1 MSGKQNLPASV
12 AELVDLIGLD
22 KAMKLVRS
30 LGGTTFPV
38 PKRQTKLG
46 ELRYNMLADVVG
58 LDAADALVKHFGGGE
73 LYVPRCAA
81 ALQAARDAE
90 INAYF
95 VAETR
100 NGRSSA
106 EVVFCLAMRYKLSD
120 RRVWNILKT
129 LPRTDAQFSLF
140 EKIRA

>member
-1 MSGKQNLPASV
+1 MSERHNLPASV
-12 AELVDLIGLD
+12 QELVDLIGLQ

-38 PKRQTKLG
+38 PKRQTRLG

-58 LDAADALVKHFGGGE
+58 VEEADTLVKHFGGGE

-81 ALQAARDAE
+81 ALQAVRDAE

-95 VAETR
+95 VAET
-100 NGRSSA
+100 NKGRSSA
-106 EVVFCLAMRYKLSD
+106 EVVFHLARRYKLSD
-120 RRVWNILKT
+120 RRVWHILKT
-129 LPRTDAQFSLF
+129 LPAKPDDQLQLF
-140 EKIRA
+140 

>member
-1 MSGKQNLPASV
+1 MSEGLNLPASV
-12 AELVDLIGLD
+12 QELVDLIGLQ

-58 LDAADALVKHFGGGE
+58 VDAADALVRHFGGGE

-95 VAETR
+95 VAET
-100 NGRSSA
+100 NKGRSSA
-106 EVVFCLAMRYKLSD
+106 EVVFHLARRYKLSD
-120 RRVWNILKT
+120 RRIWNVLKT
-129 LPRTDAQFSLF
+129 VPIKADDQLRLL
-140 EKIRA
+140 

>member
-1 MSGKQNLPASV
+1 MTWMPGLPASV

-22 KAMKLVRS
+22 KAMKLVKT

-38 PKRQTKLG
+38 PKRATSLG

-58 LDAADALVKHFGGGE
+58 VDAADALVKHYGGDE
-73 LYVPRCAA
+73 LYIPRCAA

-90 INAYF
+90 INEAF

-100 NGRSSA
+100 TGRSA
-106 EVVFCLAMRYKLSD
+106 ADVVFSLARRYKLSD
-120 RRVWNILKT
+120 RRVWDILKT
-129 LPRTDAQFSLF
+129 LPVKPDDQFRLW
-140 EKIRA
+140 